1 MYRHKNPYF
10 SIILA
15 WLIVNLVSVAISIL
29 GFALLNNLIVGGIG
43 IIAIMASSMI
53 VGYYLNEYNKFEE
66 FIKMKQEIVDK
77 MVNEMKNNTTSI
89 EPFEDFDKRGE

>member
-1 MYRHKNPYF
+1 MYKHKNPYF

-29 GFALLNNLIVGGIG
+29 GFALLNNLIVGGIS
-43 IIAIMASSMI
+43 IIAIIASSMI

-66 FIKMKQEIVDK
+66 FIKMKQEIL
-77 MVNEMKNNTTSI
+77 NEMKNNMTPI